1 MKGNISN
8 LKERFSKVLIQV
20 MQHTDISVSAM
31 FMDMYIWTA
40 AIIHQLTEI
49 GFQIGTYE
57 RKPSSRLKPKS
68 MSKIIKIIQ
77 KTWEKWASIFSCNT
91 NKNNVVLTLF
101 FLNEG
106 KENLNGL
113 KYDKKGL
120 LIKVVWY

>member
-49 GFQIGTYE
+49 GFQIGTCE

-77 KTWEKWASIFSCNT
+77 KTCEKWASIFSCNA